1 MSSDCQQKRSSIEFD
16 SICCFHQFNSAK
28 LLIFPSFYVI
38 TQELEAEEQRP
49 PDLANLQMRIKES
62 E

>member
-16 SICCFHQFNSAK
+16 CICCYYQFNSVK
-28 LLIFPSFYVI
+28 VLIFPSLYAI
-38 TQELEAEEQRP
+38 AQELEAEQQGP